1 MKTLLT
7 VTGLALGI
15 AALSGCQHH
24 HHAESGLLK
33 VGAPARAQD
42 FSALDRFK
50 ALEGRW
56 ESDGDGDGKTGG
68 AGDGALEYR
77 VVAAGSAVEERLF
90 PGSPYEMVTMY
101 FTHYGD
107 LYATHYCAGKNA
119 PTMRGHWHERTS
131 TWHFEHVS
139 TTNADPNT
147 TGVMGE
153 MMYTFVDADT
163 LKTSWATVKAGKN
176 LGDGHGGVF
185 KRVAAKR

>member
-1 MKTLLT
+1 MKMSI
-7 VTGLALGI
+7 VAGLF
-15 AALSGCQHH
+15 AAGLVACCGGCQQHH
-24 HHAESGLLK
+24 HAQSGLMK
-33 VGAPARAQD
+33 VGTPERAKD

-56 ESDGDGDGKTGG
+56 EDGQGG
-68 AGDGALEYR
+68 VLEYR

-90 PGSPYEMVTMY
+90 PGSPHEMVTMY

-119 PTMRGHWHERTS
+119 PTMRGHWHEGTS

-153 MMYTFVDADT
+153 MMYTFVDGDT
-163 LKTSWATVKAGKN
+163 LKTSWSTVKAGKN